1 MPDNTDTDTRNLG
14 HNLQKLVDSGV
25 LSMRSARQLSIA
37 AREKIEEDLKPAE
50 IEAMIN
56 IYKVMGS
63 TQPYTPDSDG
73 GCL

>member
-1 MPDNTDTDTRNLG
+1 
-14 HNLQKLVDSGV
+14 
-25 LSMRSARQLSIA
+25 MRSARQLSIA

>member
-1 MPDNTDTDTRNLG
+1 MPDNTDRSSLG
-14 HNLQKLVDSGV
+14 HNLKKLVDSGV
-25 LSMRSARQLSIA
+25 LSMGSAMQLSIV
-37 AREKIEEDLKPAE
+37 ARQKIEEDLKPAE

-56 IYKVMGS
+56 VYKVMGS

>member
-1 MPDNTDTDTRNLG
+1 MNNLG
-14 HNLQKLVDSGV
+14 EMNSLGPNLKKLVDSKV
-25 LSMRSARQLSIA
+25 LSNDSADELSSEARQ
-37 AREKIEEDLKPAE
+37 KIENDLKPAE

-56 IYKVMGS
+56 VYKVMGS

>member
-1 MPDNTDTDTRNLG
+1 MNNLG
-14 HNLQKLVDSGV
+14 PNLKKLVDSKV
-25 LSMRSARQLSIA
+25 LSKDSADELSSEARQ
-37 AREKIEEDLKPAE
+37 KIENDLKPAE

-56 IYKVMGS
+56 VYKVMGS